1 MRLPNFRRSRFPGDR
16 SAIAMHTVIRGELPA
31 LVVARSDDDLWLVG
45 DGINEPD
52 SAEIMDLVHLA
63 HLVEL
68 DRTLLELADLERAQ
82 QADRE
87 TLGSPWVRSPFQWL
101 DEEE

>member
-1 MRLPNFRRSRFPGDR
+1 
-16 SAIAMHTVIRGELPA
+16 MHTVIRGELPA
-31 LVVARSDDDLWLVG
+31 LVVARPDDDDFWLVG
-45 DGINEPD
+45 DGVNEPD
-52 SAEIMDLVHLA
+52 HPEIMDLVHLS

-68 DRTLLELADLERAQ
+68 DRTLLELADLERGQ

-87 TLGSPWVRSPFQWL
+87 AVGSPWVRSPFRWA